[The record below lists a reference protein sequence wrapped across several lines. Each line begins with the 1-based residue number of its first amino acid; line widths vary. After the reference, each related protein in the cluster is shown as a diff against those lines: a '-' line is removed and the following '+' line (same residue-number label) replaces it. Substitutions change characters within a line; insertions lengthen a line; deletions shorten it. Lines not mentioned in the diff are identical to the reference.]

1 MSPPRPPARS
11 PQRTRLAVAVVAAFV
26 TLRFGPAPS
35 VTPAGTPAAAPR
47 RMLIVCAPGYP
58 GDTLLA
64 QPVMDGFAAAAARA
78 ARWRSGSLGAI
89 YFETED
95 AGLARLAAPDA
106 ALALVPLPFFLKHAA
121 ALNLE
126 PRLEVATTTGST
138 ETWSLAAKR
147 GLLTSPD
154 GLAGWEVT
162 GPAGYAPG
170 FVRGPALG
178 AWGALPGTARIT
190 FSPAVLSP
198 LRRAASGEKLAVL
211 LDGAQSAAL
220 ASLPFAADLEIIARS
235 QPLPATL
242 LCTIGL
248 RRGRNDID
256 RLVKALLEM
265 HRQPEDAEALMS
277 IRIARFVPC
286 DVPAIDAAR
295 RAFAAAPG
303 G

>member
-1 MSPPRPPARS
+1 MA
-11 PQRTRLAVAVVAAFV
+11 LV
-26 TLRFGPAPS
+26 TLRLGPAPS
-35 VTPAGTPAAAPR
+35 VAPAAAPSPAPG
-47 RMLIVCAPGYP
+47 RMLIVCAPGSP

-64 QPVMDGFAAAAARA
+64 QPLMDGFAAATARA
-78 ARWRSGSLGAI
+78 AQWRPGSLGAI
-89 YFETED
+89 YFETES

-106 ALALVPLPFFLKHAA
+106 VLALVPLPFFLKHAA

-126 PRLEVATTTGST
+126 PRLEVETATGST
-138 ETWSLAAKR
+138 ETWSLAAGR
-147 GLLTSPD
+147 GLLNSPD

-178 AWGALPGTARIT
+178 SWGALPGTARIT

-198 LRRAASGEKLAVL
+198 LRRAAAGEKLAVL
-211 LDGAQSAAL
+211 LDGAQSGAL
-220 ASLPFAADLEIIARS
+220 SSLPFAADLEVIVRS

-248 RRGRNDID
+248 RLGRKEID
-256 RLVKALLEM
+256 HLVEALLEM
-265 HRQPEDAEALMS
+265 HRRPEDAEALRS
-277 IRIARFVPC
+277 IRIARFVPV

-295 RAFAAAPG
+295 RAFAAAIG